1 MIQID
6 LPTLVKRLNL
16 FSRQALEM
24 AASECMSQQ
33 AAEITVSHVLI
44 QMLAMPRSDL
54 RVITRQGDIGM
65 EELRQALT
73 VENYTTARSAD
84 SYPAFSPMLVEWL
97 KEGWL
102 LASAEMQHSELRGG
116 VLLLALLHSPLRY
129 IPPAAAQL
137 LTGINR
143 DRLQQDFVQWTQES
157 AESVV
162 PDADCKGAGA
172 LTDVADSLLARY
184 AKNMTE
190 DARNDRLDPVL
201 CRDHEIDL
209 MIDILC
215 RRRKNN
221 PVVVGEAGVGKSA
234 LIEGLALRIVAGQVP
249 DKLKNTDIMT
259 LDLGALQAGAS
270 VKGEFEK
277 RFKGLMAEVIS
288 SPVPVILFIDEA
300 HTLIGA
306 GNQQGG
312 LDISNL
318 LKPALARG
326 ELKTIAATTWSEYKK
341 YFEKD
346 AALSRRFQLVKVSEP
361 NAAEATIILRGLSAV
376 YEQSHGVLI
385 DDDALQAAATLSERY
400 LSGRQLPDK
409 AIDVLD
415 TACARV
421 AINLSSP
428 PKQISALTTLSHQQE
443 AEIRQ
448 LERELRIGLRTN
460 TSRMTEVLVQYDET
474 LTALDEL
481 EAAWHQQQTL
491 VQEIIALRQQLL
503 GMAEDDAASLPHVDA
518 VEDTPPESEQ
528 DNTGA
533 KLADEAGSEQPEET
547 AETVSP
553 VQRLAQL
560 TAELDALH
568 NDRLLVSP
576 HVDKKQ
582 IAAVIAEW
590 TGVPLNRLSQNE
602 MSVIT
607 DLPVWL
613 GDTIKGQDLAIASL
627 HKHLLTAR
635 ADLRRPGRP
644 LGAFLLA
651 GPSGVGKTETVLQLA
666 ELLYGGRQYLTTIN
680 MSEFQEKH
688 TVSRLIGSPPGYVG
702 YGEGGVLTEA
712 IRQKPYSVV
721 LLDEVEKAHPD
732 VLNLFY
738 QAFDKGEMAD
748 GEGRLIDCKNIVFF
762 LTSNLGY
769 QVIVEHADDPETM
782 QEVLYP
788 VLADFFKPALLA
800 RMEVV
805 PYQSLKTRA
814 LGVLP
819 ADLNLRDQVGPTFDQ
834 VFTSADDNKL
844 VVPQFLTRYGLQ
856 SYFVKQRDELVE
868 LTAMDSWVLN
878 LTRSVKYS
886 DADRA
891 EIQRQLTEQYI
902 SDYTA
907 TWRAGMDN
915 LNIRN
920 FESIGQLTGALEQVI
935 SGDLPLQRA
944 LTVLR
949 DNTQPGVFS
958 EKLSAKERE
967 EALAEPDYQ
976 LLTRLGHE
984 FAPENST
991 LAVQKDKES
1000 TMQAVYQQ
1008 LTELHRYLLAIQNA
1022 PVPGKSALKAVQLRL
1037 DQNSSDPIF
1046 ATRQMA
1052 KTLPAPLNRW
1062 VGRLADQAWHVVM
1075 VEAVHY
1081 MEVDWR
1087 DSVVK
1092 PFNEQLANNYPFNPR
1107 SAQDAS
1113 LDAFERFFK
1122 PDGIL
1127 DTFYQQNL
1135 KLFIDNDL
1143 SLEDGDNSVI
1153 IREDIIAQLKTAQ
1166 KIRDIFFSK
1175 QNGLGTSFAVETVSL
1190 SGNKRRSVL
1199 NLDGQLVDYSQGR
1212 NYTAHLVW
1220 PNNMREG
1227 NESKLTLV
1235 GANGGAPRSIS
1246 FSGPWAQFRLFGAG
1260 QLTGVQDG
1268 NFTVRFSVDGGA
1280 MTYRVHIRCSSNCY
1294 RLTTPLRAQQRC
1306 GWPHLNSKTM
1316 SAGCN
1321 NFLIPPRYSRWKPGC
1336 R

>member
-16 FSRQALEM
+16 FSRQSLEM

-33 AAEITVSHVLI
+33 AAEITVSHVLM

-54 RVITRQGDIGM
+54 RVITRQSDIGM

-73 VENYTTARSAD
+73 VEKYPTACSAD

-97 KEGWL
+97 KESWL

-129 IPPAAAQL
+129 IPPAAARL

-143 DRLQQDFVQWTQES
+143 DRLQQDFAQWTLES

-162 PDADCKGAGA
+162 PDTEGKGAGT
-172 LTDVADSLLARY
+172 LTDAADSLLARY
-184 AKNMTE
+184 AKNMTA
-190 DARNDRLDPVL
+190 DARNGGLDPVL

-234 LIEGLALRIVAGQVP
+234 LIEGLALRIVADQVP

-277 RFKGLMAEVIS
+277 RFKGLMAEIIS
-288 SPVPVILFIDEA
+288 SPVPIILFIDEA

-428 PKQISALTTLSHQQE
+428 PKRISALTTLSHQQE

-448 LERELRIGLRTN
+448 LKRELRIGLRTD
-460 TSRMTEVLVQYDET
+460 TSRMTGVLEQYDET

-481 EAAWHQQQTL
+481 EAAWHQQQAL
-491 VQEIIALRQQLL
+491 VREIIALRQQLL
-503 GMAEDDAASLPHVDA
+503 GVAEDNAASLSDADA
-518 VEDTPPESEQ
+518 VEDTPSESEQ
-528 DNTGA
+528 DNIGVA
-533 KLADEAGSEQPEET
+533 PADEAGSAQPEET

-560 TAELDALH
+560 TAQLDALH
-568 NDRLLVSP
+568 NDQLLISP

-782 QEVLYP
+782 QEALYP

-805 PYQSLKTRA
+805 PYLPLSKETLVTIIAGKLARLDNVLRSRFAAEVIIEPEVTNEIMSRVTRA
-814 LGVLP
+814 ENGARMLESVIDGDMLP
-819 ADLNLRDQVGPTFDQ
+819 PLSL
-834 VFTSADDNKL
+834 L
-844 VVPQFLTRYGLQ
+844 LLQ
-856 SYFVKQRDELVE
+856 KMAAN
-868 LTAMDSWVLN
+868 TAIA
-878 LTRSVKYS
+878 R
-886 DADRA
+886 
-891 EIQRQLTEQYI
+891 
-902 SDYTA
+902 
-907 TWRAGMDN
+907 
-915 LNIRN
+915 IR
-920 FESIGQLTGALEQVI
+920 
-935 SGDLPLQRA
+935 
-944 LTVLR
+944 
-949 DNTQPGVFS
+949 
-958 EKLSAKERE
+958 LSATDGAFTADVEDARDDE
-967 EALAEPDYQ
+967 SVTEDD
-976 LLTRLGHE
+976 
-984 FAPENST
+984 
-991 LAVQKDKES
+991 AV
-1000 TMQAVYQQ
+1000 
-1008 LTELHRYLLAIQNA
+1008 L
-1022 PVPGKSALKAVQLRL
+1022 
-1037 DQNSSDPIF
+1037 
-1046 ATRQMA
+1046 
-1052 KTLPAPLNRW
+1052 
-1062 VGRLADQAWHVVM
+1062 
-1075 VEAVHY
+1075 
-1081 MEVDWR
+1081 
-1087 DSVVK
+1087 
-1092 PFNEQLANNYPFNPR
+1092 
-1107 SAQDAS
+1107 
-1113 LDAFERFFK
+1113 
-1122 PDGIL
+1122 
-1127 DTFYQQNL
+1127 
-1135 KLFIDNDL
+1135 
-1143 SLEDGDNSVI
+1143 
-1153 IREDIIAQLKTAQ
+1153 
-1166 KIRDIFFSK
+1166 
-1175 QNGLGTSFAVETVSL
+1175 
-1190 SGNKRRSVL
+1190 
-1199 NLDGQLVDYSQGR
+1199 
-1212 NYTAHLVW
+1212 
-1220 PNNMREG
+1220 
-1227 NESKLTLV
+1227 
-1235 GANGGAPRSIS
+1235 
-1246 FSGPWAQFRLFGAG
+1246 
-1260 QLTGVQDG
+1260 
-1268 NFTVRFSVDGGA
+1268 
-1280 MTYRVHIRCSSNCY
+1280 
-1294 RLTTPLRAQQRC
+1294 
-1306 GWPHLNSKTM
+1306 
-1316 SAGCN
+1316 
-1321 NFLIPPRYSRWKPGC
+1321 
-1336 R
+1336 

>member
-6 LPTLVKRLNL
+6 ISTLVKRLNP

-24 AASECMSQQ
+24 AATACMSQQ
-33 AAEITVSHVLI
+33 ATEITVSHVLT
-44 QMLAMPRSDL
+44 QMLAIPRCDL
-54 RVITRQGDIGM
+54 RVIM
-65 EELRQALT
+65 ERAEMSVDELGQALT
-73 VENYTTARSAD
+73 VENYATMRHTD
-84 SYPAFSPMLVEWL
+84 SYPVFSPLLVEWL
-97 KEGWL
+97 RDGWL
-102 LASAEMQHSELRGG
+102 LASAEMQSSELRGG
-116 VLLLALLHSPLRY
+116 ILLLALLHATSRY
-129 IPPAAAQL
+129 VPPAAARL

-143 DRLQQDFVQWTQES
+143 DRLRQDFADWTRES
-157 AESVV
+157 AESVMLN
-162 PDADCKGAGA
+162 ADKSASTA
-172 LTDVADSLLARY
+172 VRSEESLLARY

-190 DARNDRLDPVL
+190 DARQGRLDPVL
-201 CRDHEIDL
+201 CRDSEIDL

-277 RFKGLMAEVIS
+277 RFKGLMAEVVQ

-346 AALSRRFQLVKVSEP
+346 AALSRRFQLVKVREP
-361 NAAEATIILRGLSAV
+361 SAAEATIILRGLAAV
-376 YEQSHGVLI
+376 YEQAHGVLI

-428 PKQISALTTLSHQQE
+428 PKQISALTTLCQQCE

-448 LERELRIGLRTN
+448 LEREIRIGLRPDGG
-460 TSRMTEVLVQYDET
+460 RCDEVHAQYET
-474 LTALDEL
+474 AQAELQALD
-481 EAAWHQQQTL
+481 AAWHQQQTL
-491 VQEIIALRQQLL
+491 VQEIIALRQTLL
-503 GMAEDDAASLPHVDA
+503 TEAEAQA
-518 VEDTPPESEQ
+518 DTV
-528 DNTGA
+528 
-533 KLADEAGSEQPEET
+533 PEET
-547 AETVSP
+547 TAVAE
-553 VQRLAQL
+553 RLASL
-560 TAELDALH
+560 SAELDTLH
-568 NDRLLVSP
+568 HTQLLVSP

-590 TGVPLNRLSQNE
+590 TDVPLNRLSQNE

-607 DLPVWL
+607 DLPQWL
-613 GDTIKGQDLAIASL
+613 GETIKGQDLAIQHL

-769 QVIVEHADDPETM
+769 QVIVEHADNPEVM
-782 QEVLYP
+782 QEALYP

-805 PYQSLKTRA
+805 PYRPLSRETLTTIIAGKLARLDNVLRNRFGAEVVITPGVTDEIMQRVTRA
-814 LGVLP
+814 ENGARMLESVIDGEMLP
-819 ADLNLRDQVGPTFDQ
+819 P
-834 VFTSADDNKL
+834 
-844 VVPQFLTRYGLQ
+844 
-856 SYFVKQRDELVE
+856 
-868 LTAMDSWVLN
+868 
-878 LTRSVKYS
+878 
-886 DADRA
+886 
-891 EIQRQLTEQYI
+891 
-902 SDYTA
+902 
-907 TWRAGMDN
+907 
-915 LNIRN
+915 
-920 FESIGQLTGALEQVI
+920 
-935 SGDLPLQRA
+935 
-944 LTVLR
+944 
-949 DNTQPGVFS
+949 
-958 EKLSAKERE
+958 
-967 EALAEPDYQ
+967 
-976 LLTRLGHE
+976 
-984 FAPENST
+984 
-991 LAVQKDKES
+991 
-1000 TMQAVYQQ
+1000 
-1008 LTELHRYLLAIQNA
+1008 
-1022 PVPGKSALKAVQLRL
+1022 
-1037 DQNSSDPIF
+1037 
-1046 ATRQMA
+1046 
-1052 KTLPAPLNRW
+1052 
-1062 VGRLADQAWHVVM
+1062 
-1075 VEAVHY
+1075 
-1081 MEVDWR
+1081 
-1087 DSVVK
+1087 
-1092 PFNEQLANNYPFNPR
+1092 
-1107 SAQDAS
+1107 
-1113 LDAFERFFK
+1113 
-1122 PDGIL
+1122 
-1127 DTFYQQNL
+1127 
-1135 KLFIDNDL
+1135 L
-1143 SLEDGDNSVI
+1143 SLLLLQKMAAN
-1153 IREDIIAQLKTAQ
+1153 TAVAR
-1166 KIRDIFFSK
+1166 ITLD
-1175 QNGLGTSFAVETVSL
+1175 V
-1190 SGNKRRSVL
+1190 
-1199 NLDGQLVDYSQGR
+1199 LDGAF
-1212 NYTAHLVW
+1212 TADV
-1220 PNNMREG
+1220 EDA
-1227 NESKLTLV
+1227 V
-1235 GANGGAPRSIS
+1235 
-1246 FSGPWAQFRLFGAG
+1246 SG
-1260 QLTGVQDG
+1260 VEE
-1268 NFTVRFSVDGGA
+1268 VV
-1280 MTYRVHIRCSSNCY
+1280 
-1294 RLTTPLRAQQRC
+1294 
-1306 GWPHLNSKTM
+1306 
-1316 SAGCN
+1316 
-1321 NFLIPPRYSRWKPGC
+1321 
-1336 R
+1336 

>member
-6 LPTLVKRLNL
+6 ISTLVKRLNP

-24 AASECMSQQ
+24 AATACMSQQ
-33 AAEITVSHVLI
+33 ATEITVSHVLT
-44 QMLAMPRSDL
+44 QMLAIPRCDL
-54 RVITRQGDIGM
+54 RVIM
-65 EELRQALT
+65 ERAEMSVDELGQALT
-73 VENYTTARSAD
+73 VENYATMRHTD
-84 SYPAFSPMLVEWL
+84 SYPVFSPLLVEWL
-97 KEGWL
+97 RDGWL
-102 LASAEMQHSELRGG
+102 LASAEMQSSELRGG
-116 VLLLALLHSPLRY
+116 ILLLALLHSASRY
-129 IPPAAAQL
+129 VPPAAARL

-143 DRLQQDFVQWTQES
+143 DRLRQDFADWTRES
-157 AESVV
+157 AESVMLN
-162 PDADCKGAGA
+162 ADKSASTA
-172 LTDVADSLLARY
+172 VRSEESLLGRY

-190 DARNDRLDPVL
+190 DARQGRLDPVL
-201 CRDHEIDL
+201 CRDSEIDL

-277 RFKGLMAEVIS
+277 RFKGLMAEVVQ

-346 AALSRRFQLVKVSEP
+346 AALSRRFQLVKVREP
-361 NAAEATIILRGLSAV
+361 SAAEATIILRGLAAV
-376 YEQSHGVLI
+376 YEQAHGVLI

-428 PKQISALTTLSHQQE
+428 PKQISALTTLCQQCE

-448 LERELRIGLRTN
+448 LEREIRIGLRPDGG
-460 TSRMTEVLVQYDET
+460 RCDEVHAQYET
-474 LTALDEL
+474 AQAELQALN
-481 EAAWHQQQTL
+481 AAWHQQRTL
-491 VQEIIALRQQLL
+491 VQEIIALRQTLL
-503 GMAEDDAASLPHVDA
+503 TEAEAQA
-518 VEDTPPESEQ
+518 DTV
-528 DNTGA
+528 
-533 KLADEAGSEQPEET
+533 PEET
-547 AETVSP
+547 TAVAE
-553 VQRLAQL
+553 RLASL
-560 TAELDALH
+560 SAELDTLH
-568 NDRLLVSP
+568 HTQLLVSP

-602 MSVIT
+602 MPVIT
-607 DLPVWL
+607 DLPQWL
-613 GDTIKGQDLAIASL
+613 GETIKGQDLAIQHL

-769 QVIVEHADDPETM
+769 QVIVEHADNPEVM
-782 QEVLYP
+782 QEALYP

-805 PYQSLKTRA
+805 PYLPLSRETLSTIIAGKLARLDNVLRNRFGAEVVITPGVTDEIMQRVTRA
-814 LGVLP
+814 ENGARMLESVIDGEMLP
-819 ADLNLRDQVGPTFDQ
+819 P
-834 VFTSADDNKL
+834 
-844 VVPQFLTRYGLQ
+844 
-856 SYFVKQRDELVE
+856 
-868 LTAMDSWVLN
+868 
-878 LTRSVKYS
+878 
-886 DADRA
+886 
-891 EIQRQLTEQYI
+891 
-902 SDYTA
+902 
-907 TWRAGMDN
+907 
-915 LNIRN
+915 
-920 FESIGQLTGALEQVI
+920 
-935 SGDLPLQRA
+935 
-944 LTVLR
+944 
-949 DNTQPGVFS
+949 
-958 EKLSAKERE
+958 
-967 EALAEPDYQ
+967 
-976 LLTRLGHE
+976 
-984 FAPENST
+984 
-991 LAVQKDKES
+991 
-1000 TMQAVYQQ
+1000 
-1008 LTELHRYLLAIQNA
+1008 
-1022 PVPGKSALKAVQLRL
+1022 
-1037 DQNSSDPIF
+1037 
-1046 ATRQMA
+1046 
-1052 KTLPAPLNRW
+1052 
-1062 VGRLADQAWHVVM
+1062 
-1075 VEAVHY
+1075 
-1081 MEVDWR
+1081 
-1087 DSVVK
+1087 
-1092 PFNEQLANNYPFNPR
+1092 
-1107 SAQDAS
+1107 
-1113 LDAFERFFK
+1113 
-1122 PDGIL
+1122 
-1127 DTFYQQNL
+1127 
-1135 KLFIDNDL
+1135 L
-1143 SLEDGDNSVI
+1143 SLLLLQKMAAN
-1153 IREDIIAQLKTAQ
+1153 TAVAR
-1166 KIRDIFFSK
+1166 ITLD
-1175 QNGLGTSFAVETVSL
+1175 V
-1190 SGNKRRSVL
+1190 
-1199 NLDGQLVDYSQGR
+1199 LDGAF
-1212 NYTAHLVW
+1212 TADV
-1220 PNNMREG
+1220 EDA
-1227 NESKLTLV
+1227 V
-1235 GANGGAPRSIS
+1235 
-1246 FSGPWAQFRLFGAG
+1246 SG
-1260 QLTGVQDG
+1260 VEE
-1268 NFTVRFSVDGGA
+1268 VV
-1280 MTYRVHIRCSSNCY
+1280 
-1294 RLTTPLRAQQRC
+1294 
-1306 GWPHLNSKTM
+1306 
-1316 SAGCN
+1316 
-1321 NFLIPPRYSRWKPGC
+1321 
-1336 R
+1336 

>member
-6 LPTLVKRLNL
+6 LSTLVKRLNP
-16 FSRQALEM
+16 FSRQALEA

-33 AAEITVSHVLI
+33 ATEITVSHVLT
-44 QMLAMPRSDL
+44 QMLNLPRCDL
-54 RVITRQGDIGM
+54 RVITERAEINTDD
-65 EELRQALT
+65 LRQALT
-73 VENYTTARSAD
+73 LENYVTTRSAE
-84 SYPAFSPMLVEWL
+84 SYPSFSPMLIEWL
-97 KEGWL
+97 KESWL
-102 LASAEMQHSELRGG
+102 FASTEMQQTELRGG
-116 VLLLALLHSPLRY
+116 TLLLTLLHSPLRY
-129 IPPAAAQL
+129 VSPAAARL
-137 LTGINR
+137 LTSINR
-143 DRLQQDFVQWTQES
+143 DQLQQDFAGWARES
-157 AESVV
+157 AESVILNADGQTTSV
-162 PDADCKGAGA
+162 APDAS
-172 LTDVADSLLARY
+172 DSLLGRY

-190 DARNDRLDPVL
+190 DARQGRLDPVL
-201 CRDHEIDL
+201 CRDNEIDL

-234 LIEGLALRIVAGQVP
+234 LIEGLALRIIAGQVP
-249 DKLKNTDIMT
+249 EKLRETDIMT

-277 RFKGLMAEVIS
+277 RFKGLMAEVIQ
-288 SPVPVILFIDEA
+288 SPKPIILFIDEA

-385 DDDALQAAATLSERY
+385 DDEALQAAATLSERY

-428 PKQISALTTLSHQQE
+428 PRQISALTTLSHQCE

-448 LERELRIGLRTN
+448 LEREIRIGLRSD
-460 TSRMTEVLVQYDET
+460 TSRLNEVLVQYDET
-474 LTALDEL
+474 LTELDEL
-481 EAAWHQQQTL
+481 QAAWHQQQAL
-491 VQEIIALRQQLL
+491 VQEIIALRKGLL
-503 GMAEDDAASLPHVDA
+503 DESISENEESAQPEEVNAENKPV
-518 VEDTPPESEQ
+518 P
-528 DNTGA
+528 
-533 KLADEAGSEQPEET
+533 ADEPATEQPET
-547 AETVSP
+547 IPQFCPAE
-553 VQRLAQL
+553 RLAAL

-568 NDRLLVSP
+568 HTQLLVSP

-607 DLPVWL
+607 DLPQWL
-613 GDTIKGQDLAIASL
+613 GGAIKGQDLAIKHL

-769 QVIVEHADDPETM
+769 QVIVEHADNPELM
-782 QEVLYP
+782 QEALYP

-805 PYQSLKTRA
+805 PY
-814 LGVLP
+814 
-819 ADLNLRDQVGPTFDQ
+819 
-834 VFTSADDNKL
+834 
-844 VVPQFLTRYGLQ
+844 
-856 SYFVKQRDELVE
+856 
-868 LTAMDSWVLN
+868 
-878 LTRSVKYS
+878 
-886 DADRA
+886 
-891 EIQRQLTEQYI
+891 
-902 SDYTA
+902 
-907 TWRAGMDN
+907 
-915 LNIRN
+915 
-920 FESIGQLTGALEQVI
+920 
-935 SGDLPLQRA
+935 LPL
-944 LTVLR
+944 
-949 DNTQPGVFS
+949 S
-958 EKLSAKERE
+958 RE
-967 EALAEPDYQ
+967 
-976 LLTRLGHE
+976 
-984 FAPENST
+984 T
-991 LAVQKDKES
+991 L
-1000 TMQAVYQQ
+1000 
-1008 LTELHRYLLAIQNA
+1008 
-1022 PVPGKSALKAVQLRL
+1022 
-1037 DQNSSDPIF
+1037 
-1046 ATRQMA
+1046 
-1052 KTLPAPLNRW
+1052 
-1062 VGRLADQAWHVVM
+1062 
-1075 VEAVHY
+1075 
-1081 MEVDWR
+1081 
-1087 DSVVK
+1087 
-1092 PFNEQLANNYPFNPR
+1092 
-1107 SAQDAS
+1107 
-1113 LDAFERFFK
+1113 
-1122 PDGIL
+1122 
-1127 DTFYQQNL
+1127 
-1135 KLFIDNDL
+1135 
-1143 SLEDGDNSVI
+1143 SVI
-1153 IREDIIAQLKTAQ
+1153 IAGKLARLDNVLRTRFSAEVVIEPEVTDEIMQRVTRAENGARMLESVIDGEMLPPLSLLLLQKMAANAAIAR
-1166 KIRDIFFSK
+1166 IV
-1175 QNGLGTSFAVETVSL
+1175 LGV
-1190 SGNKRRSVL
+1190 
-1199 NLDGQLVDYSQGR
+1199 
-1212 NYTAHLVW
+1212 
-1220 PNNMREG
+1220 
-1227 NESKLTLV
+1227 
-1235 GANGGAPRSIS
+1235 ANGAFTADVEDAPKDAADSD
-1246 FSGPWAQFRLFGAG
+1246 
-1260 QLTGVQDG
+1260 VQSEPETEDAA
-1268 NFTVRFSVDGGA
+1268 V
-1280 MTYRVHIRCSSNCY
+1280 
-1294 RLTTPLRAQQRC
+1294 L
-1306 GWPHLNSKTM
+1306 
-1316 SAGCN
+1316 
-1321 NFLIPPRYSRWKPGC
+1321 
-1336 R
+1336 

>member
-65 EELRQALT
+65 EELRQTLT
-73 VENYTTARSAD
+73 VENYTTARSTD

-129 IPPAAAQL
+129 IPPAAARL

-143 DRLQQDFVQWTQES
+143 ARLQQDFMQWTQES

-162 PDADCKGAGA
+162 PDGDGKGAGA
-172 LTDVADSLLARY
+172 LTGVADSLLARY
-184 AKNMTE
+184 AKNMTA
-190 DARNDRLDPVL
+190 DARNGRLDPVL

-448 LERELRIGLRTN
+448 HERELRIGLRTD

-474 LTALDEL
+474 LSALDEL
-481 EAAWHQQQTL
+481 EAAWQQQQTL
-491 VQEIIALRQQLL
+491 VQEIIALRQALL
-503 GMAEDDAASLPHVDA
+503 DQAENTDAA
-518 VEDTPPESEQ
+518 VEEITEP
-528 DNTGA
+528 
-533 KLADEAGSEQPEET
+533 
-547 AETVSP
+547 VSP
-553 VQRLAQL
+553 AQRLAQL
-560 TAELDALH
+560 TAELDTLH
-568 NDRLLVSP
+568 NDQLLVSP

-607 DLPVWL
+607 DLPKWL

-782 QEVLYP
+782 QEALYP

-805 PYQSLKTRA
+805 PYLPLSKETLATIIAGKLARLDNVLRSRFGADVIIEPEVTDEIMSRVTRA
-814 LGVLP
+814 ENGARMLESVIDGDMLP
-819 ADLNLRDQVGPTFDQ
+819 PLSL
-834 VFTSADDNKL
+834 L
-844 VVPQFLTRYGLQ
+844 LLQ
-856 SYFVKQRDELVE
+856 KMAAN
-868 LTAMDSWVLN
+868 TAIA
-878 LTRSVKYS
+878 R
-886 DADRA
+886 
-891 EIQRQLTEQYI
+891 
-902 SDYTA
+902 
-907 TWRAGMDN
+907 
-915 LNIRN
+915 IR
-920 FESIGQLTGALEQVI
+920 
-935 SGDLPLQRA
+935 
-944 LTVLR
+944 
-949 DNTQPGVFS
+949 
-958 EKLSAKERE
+958 LSA
-967 EALAEPDYQ
+967 
-976 LLTRLGHE
+976 
-984 FAPENST
+984 
-991 LAVQKDKES
+991 
-1000 TMQAVYQQ
+1000 
-1008 LTELHRYLLAIQNA
+1008 
-1022 PVPGKSALKAVQLRL
+1022 
-1037 DQNSSDPIF
+1037 
-1046 ATRQMA
+1046 
-1052 KTLPAPLNRW
+1052 
-1062 VGRLADQAWHVVM
+1062 ADGAFTAD
-1075 VEAVHY
+1075 VE
-1081 MEVDWR
+1081 D
-1087 DSVVK
+1087 
-1092 PFNEQLANNYPFNPR
+1092 
-1107 SAQDAS
+1107 AQDDES
-1113 LDAFERFFK
+1113 V
-1122 PDGIL
+1122 
-1127 DTFYQQNL
+1127 T
-1135 KLFIDNDL
+1135 
-1143 SLEDGDNSVI
+1143 ED
-1153 IREDIIAQLKTAQ
+1153 EP
-1166 KIRDIFFSK
+1166 
-1175 QNGLGTSFAVETVSL
+1175 
-1190 SGNKRRSVL
+1190 VL
-1199 NLDGQLVDYSQGR
+1199 
-1212 NYTAHLVW
+1212 
-1220 PNNMREG
+1220 
-1227 NESKLTLV
+1227 
-1235 GANGGAPRSIS
+1235 
-1246 FSGPWAQFRLFGAG
+1246 
-1260 QLTGVQDG
+1260 
-1268 NFTVRFSVDGGA
+1268 
-1280 MTYRVHIRCSSNCY
+1280 
-1294 RLTTPLRAQQRC
+1294 
-1306 GWPHLNSKTM
+1306 
-1316 SAGCN
+1316 
-1321 NFLIPPRYSRWKPGC
+1321 
-1336 R
+1336 